1 MANGKQVEITE
12 KYKKELEAEL
22 EFRKNAE
29 RERILT
35 AIAEAKSQGDLSEN
49 ADYSSAREA
58 QSINEARITEL
69 EETLKHARIVQVV
82 NIEIEYVALK
92 KKMKYQICGSES
104 NPFENKI
111 SSESP
116 LAKAVLGHKA
126 GDVVYMSLENG
137 SDTEIKIISIDE

>member
-92 KKMKYQICGSES
+92 KKMKY
-104 NPFENKI
+104 
-111 SSESP
+111 
-116 LAKAVLGHKA
+116 
-126 GDVVYMSLENG
+126 
-137 SDTEIKIISIDE
+137 II